1 MKLRTSKAFQYQ
13 TLDNYS
19 KLNPLMNSARTHN
32 KTSLTESKN
41 TKEILDSR
49 NHKAGYSS
57 TETNLRSPRSNTS
70 DAAHLKSKPIQE
82 SHTLKLR
89 ESMGGTVYS
98 SNNTRVLRTTQKQ
111 TVAKQEPL
119 RILNIN
125 SLSELN
131 VERQG
136 KSLTAREM
144 GSGELA
150 LRPGKEILA
159 PNYKP
164 AKCSLKGNGLIKAYA
179 VNTNKG
185 LVRYLLPLSARNY
198 NEDRVSIIL
207 NIAKPADRTEEVWPK
222 CSFFGVYDGHG
233 GSGCADFL
241 RDNLHLFVI
250 KEPCFPHKP
259 MDALIKGFEAAE
271 KKFMELC
278 QSNDQLV
285 DRSGSCALTVLIVND
300 TCYIANV
307 GDSRAVLSM

>member
-1 MKLRTSKAFQYQ
+1 MKLRASKAFQYQ
-13 TLDNYS
+13 TVDNYP
-19 KLNPLMNSARTHN
+19 KLNPLMGSARIQN
-32 KTSLTESKN
+32 KSSLNENKSA
-41 TKEILDSR
+41 KEALDSR
-49 NHKAGYSS
+49 NHKAGYSN
-57 TETNLRSPRSNTS
+57 TETNLYSPRNNIS
-70 DAAHLKSKPIQE
+70 DATHLKPKPIQE

-89 ESMGGTVYS
+89 ELMGGTVNS
-98 SNNTRVLRTTQKQ
+98 SGNTRILRAAQKQ
-111 TVAKQEPL
+111 AVAKQEPL
-119 RILNIN
+119 RMLSIN

-131 VERQG
+131 VERPG
-136 KSLTAREM
+136 KSLTAREV
-144 GSGELA
+144 GSGELV
-150 LRPGKEILA
+150 LRPGKEILV

-185 LVRYLLPLSARNY
+185 LVRYPPSLSARNY

-250 KEPCFPHKP
+250 KESCFPHKP
-259 MDALIKGFEAAE
+259 MDALVRGFEAAE

-278 QSNDQLV
+278 QSSEQLT